1 MTAMF
6 IEKMSYTPGMIDGLH
21 QMVMIYSVLLDS
33 ARKEAK
39 SEVEAYKMADH
50 VFTDILS
57 SSENAKDK

>member
-1 MTAMF
+1 MF
-6 IEKMSYTPGMIDGLH
+6 IEKMSYTLGMIDGLH

>member
-1 MTAMF
+1 MF

-39 SEVEAYKMADH
+39 SEVEAYKMEDH

>member
-1 MTAMF
+1 MF
-6 IEKMSYTPGMIDGLH
+6 IEKMSYTPGMVDGLR

-39 SEVEAYKMADH
+39 PEAEAYKMADH
-50 VFTDILS
+50 VFPDILS

>member
-1 MTAMF
+1 MF

-33 ARKEAK
+33 ARKDAK

>member
-1 MTAMF
+1 MF
-6 IEKMSYTPGMIDGLH
+6 IENMSYTPGMIDGLH

>member
-1 MTAMF
+1 MF

-57 SSENAKDK
+57 SSENAKGK

>member
-1 MTAMF
+1 MLK
-6 IEKMSYTPGMIDGLH
+6 EKMSYTPGMIDGLH

>member
-1 MTAMF
+1 MF

-57 SSENAKDK
+57 SSENAKYK